1 MKHYNY
7 IFAGAGL
14 SALMT
19 VYKMV
24 KSGKFSDKAILL
36 LDENPKKTNDRTWCF
51 WEEKNETWDAIVTKK
66 WNSALFANGNQSVNI
81 NLTPNKYNQIRS
93 VDFYNFVLNEISKHD
108 NITFEN
114 QKVVEFKENEVSIEL
129 KTETNSYSCDQLFN
143 SILNPFEVENQK
155 KYPILQQH
163 FIGWFIESKQE
174 VFNSEQATFM
184 DFSVEQK
191 GNTRFMYVLP
201 TSKTEALLE
210 YTLFSHSHL
219 ETKEYESE
227 IEIYL
232 KKLGVTNY
240 KIVEKE
246 RGSIPMTC
254 FPFWKNNTKRLLNI
268 GSAGGWT
275 KASTGY
281 TFKNADKKS
290 TQLIQFLQTKTDFKQ
305 FHKINK
311 FWFYDLLL
319 LDILNRTNE
328 LGSKIFSA
336 LFTKPNPQL
345 NFKFLDEETTFAEDL
360 KVIWKC
366 PKPIFIRAFFRVFLK
381 I

>member
-1 MKHYNY
+1 
-7 IFAGAGL
+7 
-14 SALMT
+14 
-19 VYKMV
+19 
-24 KSGKFSDKAILL
+24 
-36 LDENPKKTNDRTWCF
+36 
-51 WEEKNETWDAIVTKK
+51 
-66 WNSALFANGNQSVNI
+66 
-81 NLTPNKYNQIRS
+81 
-93 VDFYNFVLNEISKHD
+93 
-108 NITFEN
+108 
-114 QKVVEFKENEVSIEL
+114 
-129 KTETNSYSCDQLFN
+129 
-143 SILNPFEVENQK
+143 
-155 KYPILQQH
+155 
-163 FIGWFIESKQE
+163 
-174 VFNSEQATFM
+174 
-184 DFSVEQK
+184 
-191 GNTRFMYVLP
+191 
-201 TSKTEALLE
+201 
-210 YTLFSHSHL
+210 
-219 ETKEYESE
+219 
-227 IEIYL
+227 
-232 KKLGVTNY
+232 
-240 KIVEKE
+240 
-246 RGSIPMTC
+246 MTC

-366 PKPIFIRAFFRVFLK
+366 PKPIFIRAFIRVFLK